1 MGISLPKFCKLTICL
16 LLALIIHISISLV
29 PVPYVTINAPN
40 IQTVSES
47 LTLKCNVTL
56 VRGITIRVDIAWSSN
71 NVELKKL
78 QEINTSLTSIN
89 TELFEDSYK
98 IPLLSTS
105 VDGRVFYCK
114 VIIMTVP
121 PIMAVNNV
129 TIDVTG
135 KWHKLLSL
143 LGISHSVVI
152 LILHWYKPIVCNIN
166 NSNWSFCE
174 QYSYVLTH

>member
-1 MGISLPKFCKLTICL
+1 MHTC
-16 LLALIIHISISLV
+16 ISLV

-40 IQTVSES
+40 NQTVSES
-47 LTLKCNVTL
+47 LTLKCNVTT
-56 VRGITIRVDIAWSSN
+56 VRGITSRVDIVWSSN

-78 QEINTSLTSIN
+78 QEINTSLTRIN
-89 TELFEDSYK
+89 TELFEDTYN

-105 VDGRVFYCK
+105 DDGRVFYCK

-152 LILHWYKPIVCNIN
+152 LILYWYKPIVYNISYS
-166 NSNWSFCE
+166 NSNWSFVNTIAIK
-174 QYSYVLTH
+174 SIG